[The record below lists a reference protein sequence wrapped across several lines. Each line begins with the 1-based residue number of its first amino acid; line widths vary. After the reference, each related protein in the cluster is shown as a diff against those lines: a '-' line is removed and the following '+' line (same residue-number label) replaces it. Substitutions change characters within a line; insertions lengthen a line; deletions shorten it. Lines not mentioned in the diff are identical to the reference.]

1 MRNTTTPNHA
11 QASTLRTEDIDGAAY
26 LLSEGARLVAVVRG
40 SDGYSSFVIEGR
52 DAQGLADQY
61 AQGGI
66 LVDLDRFLAARH
78 LLLDRIA
85 RVRKLGRPAGEVA
98 P

>member
-1 MRNTTTPNHA
+1 MRNATSPDDAPT
-11 QASTLRTEDIDGAAY
+11 STFRTEDIDGAAY

-40 SDGYSSFVIEGR
+40 ASGYSSFVIEGR
-52 DAQGLADQY
+52 EAQTLADRY

-78 LLLDRIA
+78 LILDRIGRA
-85 RVRKLGRPAGEVA
+85 RRLGPDAADPSR
-98 P
+98 